1 MLKLHSMKIKKFP
14 ITLFMAVTLIAAT
27 GFATIDYAFG

>member
-1 MLKLHSMKIKKFP
+1 MLKLHGMKAKKFP

-27 GFATIDYAFG
+27 GFAL